1 MNAISPAVAAAAAA
15 AADVSDTREASRVG
29 RAYCSRRLRIALL
42 SPPWIT
48 VPPPGYGGIELVI
61 AEVAAALVRRNHDVA
76 LLAPPG
82 SRSTAHVVPLLA
94 HDHPHEIGQTLFDVD
109 HVGRALEVIDDAE
122 RSGRPFDV
130 IHDHSGFALVAIANR
145 VSVPVLHTVHGPF
158 TAETA
163 EFYRRHAA
171 KVWTTVLSRAQ
182 LASGPSSMRCVS
194 VIPNPID
201 LHSWPLQ
208 PRKDHYLLWLGR
220 MAPDKG
226 PHRAIAAAR
235 QAGWPLVLAGPVQ
248 PGQRAF
254 FESQIRPEIDG
265 RSVRYVAEVAGPAKR
280 ALFAN
285 AAALLMP
292 IRWPEPFGMVMIE
305 ALACGTPVIAFPE
318 GSAPEIVVDGESG
331 FLVEDESEMATAVGR
346 LSELDPLRC
355 RATVQARYDVEL
367 VTDAYESAYRQVI
380 AAASREASPRA

>member
-1 MNAISPAVAAAAAA
+1 
-15 AADVSDTREASRVG
+15 
-29 RAYCSRRLRIALL
+29 
-42 SPPWIT
+42 
-48 VPPPGYGGIELVI
+48 
-61 AEVAAALVRRNHDVA
+61 
-76 LLAPPG
+76 
-82 SRSTAHVVPLLA
+82 
-94 HDHPHEIGQTLFDVD
+94 
-109 HVGRALEVIDDAE
+109 
-122 RSGRPFDV
+122 
-130 IHDHSGFALVAIANR
+130 
-145 VSVPVLHTVHGPF
+145 
-158 TAETA
+158 
-163 EFYRRHAA
+163 
-171 KVWTTVLSRAQ
+171 
-182 LASGPSSMRCVS
+182 
-194 VIPNPID
+194 
-201 LHSWPLQ
+201 
-208 PRKDHYLLWLGR
+208 

-346 LSELDPLRC
+346 LSELDPRRC

-380 AAASREASPRA
+380 AAASREASQRA